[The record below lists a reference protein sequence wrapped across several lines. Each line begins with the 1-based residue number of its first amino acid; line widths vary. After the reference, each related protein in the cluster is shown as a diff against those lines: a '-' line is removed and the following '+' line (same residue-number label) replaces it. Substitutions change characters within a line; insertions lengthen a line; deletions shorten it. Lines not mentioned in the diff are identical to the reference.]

1 MNTET
6 FKANTKNVGLPKAL
20 ADIAIRAA
28 NRVAFFKV
36 IKGIRID
43 TVDPAFLD
51 CDQKY
56 RGTFLDER
64 MLRHF
69 ADDPKNE
76 LRHDFLDEALAK
88 GDECYGFLAGAALA
102 AYGWYSSKPTDVDF
116 LGLRL
121 RFSDQYVYMY
131 KGFTATDHRGQR
143 LHAIGMTRAL
153 EVYLARGYRGIVSC
167 VEWNNFASLKSCY
180 RMGYHPF
187 GNIAIAG
194 RGKHYVLRHDNGCR
208 DYGFRLEPMEHSDA
222 QWSQSG
228 LAGTQ

>member
-1 MNTET
+1 MNAAT
-6 FKANTKNVGLPKAL
+6 FKANTRNVGLPRAL

-28 NRVAFFKV
+28 NRVAFFRV
-36 IKGIRID
+36 IKGIRIE
-43 TVDPAFLD
+43 TVDPAFLE
-51 CDQKY
+51 CDRKY
-56 RGTFLDER
+56 HGTFLDEG
-64 MLRHF
+64 MLRQF
-69 ADDPKNE
+69 AADPKNE

-88 GDECYGFLAGAALA
+88 GDECYGFLAGPVLA

-131 KGFTATDHRGQR
+131 KGFTAADHRGQR

-194 RGKHYVLRHDNGCR
+194 HGKHYVLRHDNGCR
-208 DYGFRLEPMEHSDA
+208 QYAFRLEPTEDQA
-222 QWSQSG
+222 EPRTRSG
-228 LAGTQ
+228 LAQTQ